1 MAPRPNVLLV
11 VTDQQRPDLFGAA
24 GRVAVRT
31 PATDRLA
38 AEGTT
43 FSRAYVACPVCTPS
57 RATLLSGQY
66 PSRHGAWSVGVA
78 TPADVTSLPRLLA
91 EGAGYRSAIVGKS
104 HFRPC
109 LDPASF
115 EAPPHSQDWAFF
127 RDWEGPWYGF
137 ERARISVGHAYEPH
151 GYAMH
156 YGLWLQERG
165 VPLAPPYFMPAAEAQ
180 ALNLG
185 TSWALPEE
193 YHSSR
198 WVADETIACLQEYA
212 GAPDRPFY
220 LCVNFPDP
228 HPPFVVPAPWDHMY
242 DDAALP
248 PPVRRANE
256 WEGKP
261 RLYQATIDR
270 ALKASGWYTTFPPAD
285 QRVSPTLSED
295 LDPREQTWWRGCLG
309 MQSLLDHHLGRV
321 LAQLD
326 ALGLTE
332 NTLVVL
338 TSDHG
343 DYMGDHFL
351 WAKGG
356 SHYDGAVRVP
366 FIVRWPGHVPA
377 GVVSPAL
384 QSLVDFGPTVM
395 AAAGLRPAAAMQGID
410 QLPAWRGSAAR
421 CREGVWIDHRVES
434 GLQVDT
440 WITEQYRL
448 SAYSDL
454 AHHTQETELYDL
466 ARDPAEFDNLAAR
479 PAYQPLVVELLS
491 QLLRHREEVGGPWLP
506 RTSYA

>member
-1 MAPRPNVLLV
+1 MAARPNVLLI

-24 GRVAVRT
+24 GRVPVRT

-38 AEGTT
+38 AEGAT
-43 FSRAYVACPVCTPS
+43 FTRAYAACPVCTPS

-66 PSRHGAWSVGVA
+66 PSRHGAWSVGVEI
-78 TPADVTSLPRLLA
+78 PADVTSLPRLLA

-109 LDPASF
+109 LDLASF
-115 EAPPHSQDWAFF
+115 EAPPHSHDWSFVHGW
-127 RDWEGPWYGF
+127 DGPWYGF

-156 YGLWLQERG
+156 YGLWLQEHG
-165 VPLAPPYFMPAAEAQ
+165 IPLASPYFMTAAEARAISQ
-180 ALNLG
+180 G

-198 WVADETIACLQEYA
+198 WVADETIACLQHYA
-212 GAPDRPFY
+212 TEPDRPFY

-228 HPPFVVPAPWDHMY
+228 HPPFVVPSPWDHMY
-242 DDAALP
+242 DAVALP
-248 PPVRRANE
+248 RPVRRDGE

-261 RLYQATIDR
+261 ALYRATIER
-270 ALKASGWYTTFPPAD
+270 TMKASGWYTTILPAD

-295 LDPREQTWWRGCLG
+295 LDVREQMWWRGCLG
-309 MQSLLDHHLGRV
+309 MQSLLDQHLGRI
-321 LAQLD
+321 LDQLD
-326 ALGLTE
+326 ALGLTD

-338 TSDHG
+338 PSDHG

-366 FIVRWPGHVPA
+366 FIVRWPGQVPA

-384 QSLVDFGPTVM
+384 QSLVDFASTIM
-395 AAAGLRPAAAMQGID
+395 AAAGLVPASAMQGID
-410 QLPAWRGSAAR
+410 QLPTWREPSVQSRDGAWI
-421 CREGVWIDHRVES
+421 EHRLEA
-434 GLQVDT
+434 GLQV
-440 WITEQYRL
+440 
-448 SAYSDL
+448 
-454 AHHTQETELYDL
+454 HT
-466 ARDPAEFDNLAAR
+466 
-479 PAYQPLVVELLS
+479 
-491 QLLRHREEVGGPWLP
+491 
-506 RTSYA
+506 